1 MASSSLMKVVH
12 SFIHSFV
19 DTRLETIYSFIGNF
33 SPSQDT
39 DCMKQDVIK
48 NVHDPAEIYRQ
59 SIQNSLIATAEDIKE
74 IQPQKQSRTGFF
86 TVNDSQTFS
95 RVQGSSHSP
104 PFHFVWWF

>member
-1 MASSSLMKVVH
+1 MFIASALLVLSRISLSLPAGYNDNGFIIPDEGIHVFTLSS
-12 SFIHSFV
+12 V

-59 SIQNSLIATAEDIKE
+59 SIQNSLIATAEEIKE
-74 IQPQKQSRTGFF
+74 AQPQKQSTIVFGI
-86 TVNDSQTFS
+86 
-95 RVQGSSHSP
+95 
-104 PFHFVWWF
+104 